1 MPSPIA
7 PLVAGW
13 GRRWT
18 GHPGPLGPVSA
29 GSGEQA
35 AGPVEAELFIDG
47 QWQIHTPYI
56 MTRDGSQ
63 NINIS
68 RGQQNQDTVPTPG
81 RCAFQLNNR
90 DGRFTPKNPNSP
102 LYGKIGRNTRIR
114 ISVPNGND
122 KAYRFC
128 GEIPDWPQSWDT
140 TGNDVWVDVAAAGP
154 LRRLNQ
160 GSTPLASPMRASL
173 ARGLTTNTVVAYWA
187 CEDATGS
194 TSIGSA
200 VSGVPAMSI
209 NGTPT
214 LATNSEF
221 ACSGALPTMGTASF
235 TGAVPSY
242 VPPSDVVFNYWTGLR
257 FLVKLPAGGATNG
270 QILAAFTWTGSVPR
284 WEVYY
289 STASGGQIGLRGRDS
304 TGAVT
309 LDTGVGGPAM
319 NGTLAH
325 VQVGLDQVG
334 GIQFDYNLQIIT
346 VGNSTPT
353 ILSGISFGPTNGVVS
368 SITIAPGKGLP
379 DTVMGQVSL
388 QVAPA
393 APSDSAAL
401 ALTVSAY
408 AGETA
413 AARIQRLCGI
423 VNMAFE
429 LVGNASDTVLMGV
442 QTTSTV
448 VDLITQAVAADGG
461 RLYEQVAAFGLGY
474 RTRVSLENQASGLAL
489 SYSSFNLSEVPTP
502 LSDDQYTRNDITTS
516 RTGGSSARATL
527 TTGPLSIL
535 DPPNGV
541 GQYADT
547 ATVNV
552 QTDAQLVDQAGWRL
566 HLGTTDEARYPK
578 ISINLAHPSIQA
590 STTIRPSV
598 LGLRFGDRI
607 TISGMPAGQ
616 APDTVSQLLLGT
628 TETIDNFQ
636 HRLSFN
642 CQPESPYRVAVTDD
656 PVFGRVDTDGSQL
669 AADIGPADTTMLVA
683 VTAGPLWTTSA
694 PEFPFN
700 VRLGGEV
707 VTVTNITGST
717 SPQTWTVARSVNG
730 VVKPQTAMTD
740 VRLDQPA
747 TIAL

>member
-35 AGPVEAELFIDG
+35 AGPVEAELFVDG
-47 QWQIHTPYI
+47 QWQIHTPFI

-221 ACSGALPTMGTASF
+221 ACSGALPAMGTAAF
-235 TGAVPSY
+235 TGSVPSY
-242 VPPSDVVFNYWTGLR
+242 VPPSDLIFNYWTGLR

-270 QILAAFTWTGSVPR
+270 QVLAAFTWTGSVPR

-353 ILSGISFGPTNGVVS
+353 VLSGTSFGPTNGVVS

-423 VNMAFE
+423 IGMAFE
-429 LVGNASDTVLMGV
+429 LIGNAADSVLMGV
-442 QTTSTV
+442 QTTSTI
-448 VDLITQAVAADGG
+448 VDLITQAVTADGG

-474 RTRVSLENQASGLAL
+474 RTRVSLENQSAALAL
-489 SYSSFNLSEVPTP
+489 SYSAFNLAEVPTP
-502 LSDDQYTRNDITTS
+502 LTDDQYTRNDITVS
-516 RTGGSSARATL
+516 RSGGSSARATL
-527 TTGPLSIL
+527 ATGPLSIL

-552 QTDAQLVDQAGWRL
+552 QSDSQLADQAGWRL
-566 HLGTTDEARYPK
+566 HLGTTDDARYPK

-616 APDTVSQLLLGT
+616 APDAVSQLALGS
-628 TETIDNFQ
+628 TEVIDNFQ
-636 HRLSFN
+636 HRISYN
-642 CQPESPYRVAVTDD
+642 GQPESPYRVAVTDD

-669 AADIGPADTTMLVA
+669 AADIAPTDTTMLVA

-694 PEFPFN
+694 PEFPFPA
-700 VRLGGEV
+700 RLGGEV

-717 SPQTWTVARSVNG
+717 SPQTWTVTRSING
-730 VVKPQTAMTD
+730 VVKPQTAGTD